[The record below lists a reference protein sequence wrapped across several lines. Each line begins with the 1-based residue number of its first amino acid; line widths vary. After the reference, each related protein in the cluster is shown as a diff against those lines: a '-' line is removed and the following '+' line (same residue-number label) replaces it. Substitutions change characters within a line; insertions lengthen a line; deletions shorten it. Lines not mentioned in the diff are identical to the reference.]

1 MEETENSKHNYGIVW
16 TIDGYLPN
24 VVRLLVEFS
33 WVMLDKI
40 IYSNKRITYVSS
52 I

>member
-16 TIDGYLPN
+16 TINGYLPN
-24 VVRLLVEFS
+24 VVRLLVEVS

-40 IYSNKRITYVSS
+40 IYSNKRITHVSS